1 MPLSARQQTRLNY
14 LQKRRPNDPEVAKLQ
29 NKGVAGSLPVGR
41 GAPPIEVPQSSQPA
55 PQMQQMQPSGQTQ
68 FQGAAEGADPG
79 RYPSQGTVGGFSQ
92 SQAQIQPGA
101 NPNFSRPED
110 FVKPG
115 TRLGQA
121 FAEGALK
128 EGLKYAVKPGER
140 VGVSGFKNNPYQVLR
155 K

>member
-29 NKGVAGSLPVGR
+29 GKGVPQDVLPVAR
-41 GAPPIEVPQSSQPA
+41 SEQPRIPNPQ
-55 PQMQQMQPSGQTQ
+55 GV
-68 FQGAAEGADPG
+68 DPG
-79 RYPSQGTVGGFSQ
+79 RYPQMQ
-92 SQAQIQPGA
+92 EQIQSGA

-110 FVKPG
+110 FVRPG

-121 FAEGALK
+121 FAQGAM
-128 EGLKYAVKPGER
+128 EAGGVKQRGAQAP
-140 VGVSGFKNNPYQVLR
+140 SGFKNNPYQVLR